1 MESLGVVK
9 LQKEREKSEKDRKKW
24 KKSKSKSDEKKHES
38 KKRHREDSTKSTH
51 KKLTTDEDRSSVTE
65 ERGCPAS
72 TGLPLYDSSDVS
84 QDNNKRILFTSVPI
98 AEEQELKKTINSS
111 VSEPQGEYC
120 FFSFFLYLF
129 LSSPFPS
136 LSPLSDLSIIF
147 FRK

>member
-1 MESLGVVK
+1 MK
-9 LQKEREKSEKDRKKW
+9 LQKEREKSEKDRKKG
-24 KKSKSKSDEKKHES
+24 KKSKSKSDGKKHES

-51 KKLTTDEDRSSVTE
+51 KKLKTDEDRSSVTE

-72 TGLPLYDSSDVS
+72 AGVPLDDSSDVS
-84 QDNNKRILFTSVPI
+84 QDSSKRILLTSVPT
-98 AEEQELKKTINSS
+98 AEEQELKKTLNSS

-120 FFSFFLYLF
+120 FLSFFLYLF